1 MAKKQDGT
9 DAHGARGSRT
19 ERPHGGAEAWNP
31 KAGKR
36 DDAGAFDEGIA
47 ARHRQVH
54 QDRQAG
60 KKP

>member
-1 MAKKQDGT
+1 MSKHEADGP
-9 DAHGARGSRT
+9 RGSRT
-19 ERPHGGAEAWNP
+19 QRPHGGNDAWNP

-36 DDAGAFDEGIA
+36 DDAGAFDEDMA

-60 KKP
+60 RKP